1 MQPIHIIGHGGSG
14 KTTLIVDLVTALT
27 QRGLRVGTLKHSTH
41 VHELDKPGK
50 DTYLHRKAGASPV
63 TMMTKELCAVY
74 IPRTDQTGPE
84 QMLDTFYKQVD
95 LVLIEGWIS
104 GPFPKIEFFRKAVK
118 PRPLFKT
125 LENVRALVSDDW
137 TGPCEIPV
145 IKRDNLEGIAD
156 FILTIAGEEASFQ
169 P

>member
-1 MQPIHIIGHGGSG
+1 MQPIHIIGHGGTG
-14 KTTLIVDLVTALT
+14 KTTLIVDLIAELT
-27 QRGLRVGTLKHSTH
+27 QRGIRVGTLKHSTH

-74 IPRTDQTGPE
+74 LPRTEQTTPQKLLE
-84 QMLDTFYKQVD
+84 TYYTDVD

-104 GPFPKIEFFRKAVK
+104 GPYPKVEFYRKKIERQ
-118 PRPLFKT
+118 PLFKT
-125 LENVRALVSDDW
+125 IDNVRALVCDVFTDR
-137 TGPCEIPV
+137 CDIP
-145 IKRDNLEGIAD
+145 ILPRDNVAAIAD
-156 FILTIAGEEASFQ
+156 FILSLTK